1 MTQVDGNVTVQG
13 DLKLQYQSDI
23 YTPPPVVYLR
33 MNEGSGT
40 TAADSSNAGNN
51 LNGTLGGNA
60 SWTSTKYKNGPYAV
74 EFDGNADYIDL
85 GTSTTLKPNTAMS
98 ISAWVYSEDFG
109 SDFKYIIAA
118 WPGQGA
124 ESNYSFFLG
133 HGGSGEGNGKIGWGV
148 MKHPAGGTGVWL
160 QTDDVVITLNQ
171 WHHVAV
177 TYSGANNRMRIY
189 IDGALKDATHLRNAV
204 PSQISQGSHNVA
216 IGYNYNG
223 SPSYP
228 YSWDGAIDEL
238 SMWDVELTADQ
249 VSYLY
254 GNGVP
259 PNVSVGIP

>member
-1 MTQVDGNVTVQG
+1 MTQVDGDVTIQG
-13 DLKLQYQSDI
+13 DLKLQYRSDI

-51 LNGTLGGNA
+51 LDGTLGGDA

-74 EFDGNADYIDL
+74 EFDGTGDYIDL

-98 ISAWVYSEDFG
+98 ISAWVYADDLG
-109 SDFKYIIAA
+109 SPQAAIATC

-124 ESNYSFFLG
+124 ESNYSFFFG
-133 HGGSGEGNGKIGWGV
+133 TTDVGSGTGKVDWLV
-148 MKHPAGGTGVWL
+148 MKHPAGGTGTWL
-160 QTDDVVITLNQ
+160 QTDSAELTAEQ
-171 WHHVAV
+171 WHHVVV
-177 TYSGANNRMRIY
+177 TYSGADTRMRIY
-189 IDGALKDATHLRNAV
+189 VDGSLKDASHLRNAV
-204 PSQISQGSHNVA
+204 PAQISQGSHNV
-216 IGYNYNG
+216 GLGLNYNG
-223 SPSYP
+223 SASYP
-228 YSWDGAIDEL
+228 YPWDGSIDEF